1 MVSREQPPAPS
12 YFSHDV
18 RHNMSRRPTLEK
30 ILRRGLR
37 ALPAGRFLAAAKKA
51 QVLDT
56 RDAADFEGGHLC
68 GAVNVG
74 LSGRFAA
81 WAGAVLD
88 LRRPILLIC
97 DPGTEKEAALRLGRI
112 GLDNLTGYLK
122 GGMLSLQD
130 RPGKITRTERMTA
143 TAVSERLKGVMPAGV
158 DVRAPGMGRPDRG
171 SLNIRWIT

>member
-1 MVSREQPPAPS
+1 
-12 YFSHDV
+12 
-18 RHNMSRRPTLEK
+18 MSRRPTLEK

-143 TAVSERLKGVMPAGV
+143 TAVSERLKGVMPAGL

-171 SLNIRWIT
+171 SLNIRWIA